1 MSDLEALEALNAAY
15 VRAVQESDTGWFEAH
30 LSADFLNTN
39 PDCTLADRAAF
50 LKRIAQ
56 PAGVSGLAPHD
67 VRIRLF
73 GDFAVI
79 HAQTRYVKA
88 DGAAGTGR
96 YTDIWARRDG
106 RWLCIAAH
114 VGRG

>member
-1 MSDLEALEALNAAY
+1 MSDLQVLERLNAGY
-15 VRAVQESDTGWFEAH
+15 VQAVQDSDVAWFETH
-30 LSADFLNTN
+30 LADDFLNTN
-39 PDCTLADRAAF
+39 PDGSLADRAAF

-79 HAQTRYVKA
+79 HAATRYTKA
-88 DGAAGTGR
+88 DGAPGAGR
-96 YTDIWARRDG
+96 YTDIWAKRDG
-106 RWLCIAAH
+106 RWVCVAAH
-114 VGRG
+114 VSRG